1 MSVNFSLSQVNEIR
15 YLDNEKNPY
24 AVLEYSLLSSIIK
37 VTNNRSDSPPI
48 TFVSK
53 DSPNKMEEFWN
64 QLVKSSLDKKLKN
77 LNEVIDEMKKE
88 FKVKD

>member
-1 MSVNFSLSQVNEIR
+1 MSVNFSLSQVNEIK